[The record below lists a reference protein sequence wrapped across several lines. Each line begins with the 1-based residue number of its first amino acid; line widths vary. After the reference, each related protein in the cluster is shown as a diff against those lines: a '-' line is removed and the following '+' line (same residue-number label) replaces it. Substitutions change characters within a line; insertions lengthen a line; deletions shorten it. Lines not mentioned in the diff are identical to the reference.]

1 MQSSD
6 PQMWSLLKHFFKDKG
21 LVKQHIDSYNDFVEK
36 GLQAIVDEVGEIPI
50 EIEEYSLKI
59 KLGKIEIG
67 TPRVT
72 EVDGS
77 ERQIYPTEARVRNL
91 TYAAPLH
98 LEMIP
103 IIGEREGQ
111 TEIVYIGDFPVMLKS
126 KICPLSSLT
135 SEELVRI
142 GEDPLDPGGYFI
154 VNGSERVVV
163 ALEDLAPNKILVD
176 VEKTGV
182 TPTYKAKIF
191 STTVGFR
198 ARIEVTMK
206 SDGAIFI
213 SMPGVPA
220 DIPIIVMMKA
230 LGIEEDAK
238 IAELV
243 SPEMDVQSELESSFD
258 KAQGVISVKD
268 AFLFVGNR
276 LAPGQVEEYRMKK
289 AETVVD
295 RNFLPHLGRA
305 PANRFDKAVFLA
317 EIANRIIELKL
328 GKRGQDDKDHYAN
341 KRLKLAG
348 SLLAELFRIAFRNLT
363 RDLKYQLE
371 RITVKRHVELS
382 IVNAVRPGIITER
395 VQHAIATGN
404 WVRGRVGVTQLLDR
418 TNFSSTLSHLRRL
431 QSPLSR
437 SQPNLEARDLH
448 PTHWG
453 RLCPNE
459 TPEGSN
465 CVVPSTNVL
474 LADGTQVAISELAD
488 KWQDTELATV
498 DIVQDD
504 MAQTTIARYIKTDPS
519 ANGTTVFR
527 ITTESGRE
535 LIATEDHPLL
545 AEELRWKP
553 AGEVKLGDRVVVY
566 PLVSPVEKTLHSARV
581 ILTAKHF
588 GHSRRKWEKTWVPD
602 ELQRLSLLPLDSL
615 NPKLPVLARIIGAI
629 FSDGHLHMKKSP
641 FVQFSLGTEEDAR
654 EVDRDLARLGF
665 KSKIIVK
672 TKHVK
677 RPERQYQMTIYT
689 VTCYSKTLCVLLEKL
704 GAPAGKKTDTQFLV
718 PAWIMEGSEPLKIEF
733 LSAYLGGDG
742 SKPSVAHIRGKK
754 YSIRM
759 PPIHFHK
766 VVSQEKNGLAFAK
779 QIAKLLEDLGCECT
793 QVVSRRDYRRSDGKV
808 MSKISIVPRSSK
820 TTLEAITQKIGY
832 RYAKTKQ
839 RQALLVG
846 EYLRICRRLTT
857 ARAERKKLAQ
867 KLYGEGQFPSQIA
880 PALGEKRKTIE
891 NWLYWKNYEQTYKP
905 KSMIPTFAEWVRSNV
920 ISIGNDDFVLERIV
934 SKEPVSGIT
943 DVRDVTTASE
953 SHNFIANGFVTHN
966 CGLVKNLALSAT
978 ISVGVDPKD
987 VVNKLHKMGVVR
999 LEEADKKLRQEGAQV
1014 IVDGIIAG
1022 YCKDPEALAEEIKAL
1037 RRTAKLSSEVNV
1049 VYYPSTLEGAK
1060 PELYVNCD
1068 AGRVRR
1074 PLIIVENGKPK
1085 LTEDH
1090 VERIQREEL
1099 RWEDLIKE
1107 GVIEYLDADEEEN
1120 ALVALDSAKITE
1132 RTTHLELA
1140 SYATLGICAS
1150 LIPYAEHNQSPRNAY
1165 ESAMAKQ
1172 ALGVFSTNFFN
1183 RVDSRAH
1190 LLHYPQ
1196 SPTVKTKPMEIINFG
1211 DRPCGQNCVVAVLSF
1226 QGYNMEDAIILN
1238 KSSVDRGLARST
1250 FFRIYEAECR
1260 QYLGGLRDKLE
1271 VPEAGIRGYRGD
1283 RYYRLLEE
1291 DGIISV
1297 ESPVSGNA
1305 VLIGRTSPPRFL
1317 EEYREFEVRGPTK
1330 RDSSVCMR
1338 PSESGVVDLVFMSE
1352 SIEGSKLVKVKVR
1365 DLRVPELGDK
1375 FASRHGQK
1383 GVIGLMVP
1391 EEDMPFT
1398 EEGLVPDIII
1408 NPHAIPSRM
1417 TIGQFVETVAGK
1429 VAAIRG
1435 EEVDGTP
1442 FSNENPDSLREA
1454 LLNLGFQYSGREVL
1468 YSGISGEKLAADVFI
1483 GVVYYQKLH
1492 HMVSDKMHARAR
1504 GQVQMLTRQ
1513 PTEGRA
1519 RGGGLRF
1526 GEMERD
1532 CLIGHGASALLRD
1545 RLLEESDKYVAIVC
1559 ENCGLL
1565 AYHDIKQNKYICRI
1579 CGEKA
1584 VISPVAMSYAFK
1596 LLVQELMALGIAPR
1610 VKVEERA

>member
-6 PQMWSLLKHFFKDKG
+6 SQMWNLLKHFFKDKG
-21 LVKQHIDSYNDFVEK
+21 LVKQHVDSYNDFAEK

-126 KICPLSSLT
+126 RICPLSSLT

-163 ALEDLAPNKILVD
+163 ALEDLAPNRILVD
-176 VEKTGV
+176 TEKTGV

-206 SDGAIFI
+206 SDGAILI

-220 DIPIIVMMKA
+220 DLPIIVMMKA

-238 IAELV
+238 IAEMV
-243 SPEMDVQSELESSFD
+243 SPEMDIQSELEPSFD
-258 KAQGVISVKD
+258 KAQGVISAKD
-268 AFLFVGNR
+268 AFLFIGNR

-295 RNFLPHLGRA
+295 RNFLPHLGRT
-305 PANRFDKAVFLA
+305 PTNRFDKAVFLA

-328 GKRGQDDKDHYAN
+328 GKREPDDKDHYAN

-465 CVVPSTNVL
+465 C
-474 LADGTQVAISELAD
+474 
-488 KWQDTELATV
+488 
-498 DIVQDD
+498 
-504 MAQTTIARYIKTDPS
+504 
-519 ANGTTVFR
+519 
-527 ITTESGRE
+527 
-535 LIATEDHPLL
+535 
-545 AEELRWKP
+545 
-553 AGEVKLGDRVVVY
+553 
-566 PLVSPVEKTLHSARV
+566 
-581 ILTAKHF
+581 
-588 GHSRRKWEKTWVPD
+588 
-602 ELQRLSLLPLDSL
+602 
-615 NPKLPVLARIIGAI
+615 
-629 FSDGHLHMKKSP
+629 
-641 FVQFSLGTEEDAR
+641 
-654 EVDRDLARLGF
+654 
-665 KSKIIVK
+665 
-672 TKHVK
+672 
-677 RPERQYQMTIYT
+677 
-689 VTCYSKTLCVLLEKL
+689 
-704 GAPAGKKTDTQFLV
+704 
-718 PAWIMEGSEPLKIEF
+718 
-733 LSAYLGGDG
+733 
-742 SKPSVAHIRGKK
+742 
-754 YSIRM
+754 
-759 PPIHFHK
+759 
-766 VVSQEKNGLAFAK
+766 
-779 QIAKLLEDLGCECT
+779 
-793 QVVSRRDYRRSDGKV
+793 
-808 MSKISIVPRSSK
+808 
-820 TTLEAITQKIGY
+820 
-832 RYAKTKQ
+832 
-839 RQALLVG
+839 
-846 EYLRICRRLTT
+846 
-857 ARAERKKLAQ
+857 
-867 KLYGEGQFPSQIA
+867 
-880 PALGEKRKTIE
+880 
-891 NWLYWKNYEQTYKP
+891 
-905 KSMIPTFAEWVRSNV
+905 
-920 ISIGNDDFVLERIV
+920 
-934 SKEPVSGIT
+934 
-943 DVRDVTTASE
+943 
-953 SHNFIANGFVTHN
+953 
-966 CGLVKNLALSAT
+966 GLVKNLALSST
-978 ISVGVDPKD
+978 ISVGVDPKE
-987 VVNKLHKMGVVR
+987 VVNRLHKMGVVK
-999 LEEADKKLRQEGAQV
+999 LEEADKKLRQDGAKV

-1022 YCKDPEALAEEIKAL
+1022 YCKEPEALAKEIRTL

-1049 VYYPSTLEGAK
+1049 VYYSPTIEGAK
-1060 PELYVNCD
+1060 PELYVNSD

-1074 PLIIVENGKPK
+1074 PLVIVENGKPK

-1090 VERIQREEL
+1090 IERIQREEL
-1099 RWEDLIKE
+1099 GWEDLVKE
-1107 GVIEYLDADEEEN
+1107 GMIEYLDADEEEN
-1120 ALVALDSAKITE
+1120 ALVALDPAKITD

-1196 SPTVKTKPMEIINFG
+1196 SPTVKTKPMEIVNFN

-1226 QGYNMEDAIILN
+1226 QGYNMEDAIIFN

-1271 VPEAGIRGYRGD
+1271 VPEAGTRGYRGD

-1297 ESPVSGNA
+1297 ESPVAGNA

-1383 GVIGLMVP
+1383 GVVGLLVQG
-1391 EEDMPFT
+1391 EDMPFT

-1417 TIGQFVETVAGK
+1417 TIGQFVETIAGK
-1429 VAAIRG
+1429 VAAVRG

-1442 FSNENPDSLREA
+1442 FSNEDPDSLREA

-1468 YSGISGEKLAADVFI
+1468 YNGISGEKLAADIFVGI
-1483 GVVYYQKLH
+1483 VYYQKLH

-1545 RLLEESDKYVAIVC
+1545 RLLEESDKYIAIVC

-1565 AYHDIKQNKYICRI
+1565 AYHDIKQNKYVCRI

-1596 LLVQELMALGIAPR
+1596 LLIQELMALGIAPR
-1610 VKVEERA
+1610 VRVEERA